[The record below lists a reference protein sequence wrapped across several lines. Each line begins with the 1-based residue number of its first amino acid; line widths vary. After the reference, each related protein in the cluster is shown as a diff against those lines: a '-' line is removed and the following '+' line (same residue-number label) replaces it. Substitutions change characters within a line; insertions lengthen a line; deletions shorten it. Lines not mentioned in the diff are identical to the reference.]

1 MRLGSTDRFEPELSP
16 PNKKASLSPG
26 RLFSENGVFY

>member
-1 MRLGSTDRFEPELSP
+1 MRLDSTDRFEPELRP

-26 RLFSENGVFY
+26 RLFF